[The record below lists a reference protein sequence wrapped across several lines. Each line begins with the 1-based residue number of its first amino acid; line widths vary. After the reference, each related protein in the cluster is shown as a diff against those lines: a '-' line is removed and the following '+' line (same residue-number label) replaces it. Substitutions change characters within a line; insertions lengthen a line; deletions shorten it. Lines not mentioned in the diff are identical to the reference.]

1 MKKLISLLITLFIN
15 CYFINAQEN
24 ISVDKWIDYLN
35 EMSEEIDAEKMESL
49 YNDLSYLSEHPF
61 DINKVD
67 SIQLKRLP
75 FLSDLQIS
83 NLLAF
88 RRRYGK
94 FFSLY
99 ELKNVDELDFDVC
112 QLLLPFVQVVD
123 NGVEKRPI
131 SVNNMLIRG
140 LNEVHISYNQCLQQK
155 KGFKDG
161 KYLGEPFYHALR
173 YNYHFDERIQ
183 AGLIGEKDT
192 GEPFASSI
200 HKGYDFYSAHL
211 FLKGVNKWLKSLALG
226 DYRISFGEGLVVSND
241 FTLGRSS
248 LVTAAEKRSY
258 GFRRHFSTNENDFF
272 RGGAVTFSLG
282 KIELSG
288 FYSSRKLD
296 ASTDSFFI
304 RSFKSDGLH
313 RTENERSKMRNVPM
327 QTYGG
332 NLRFASPSVCVGMT
346 ALHYSFGS
354 YQVEPQPKP
363 YNLFY
368 FRSSENSNFSVDYM
382 LKNGKVK
389 FYGETAI
396 SSNRALAT
404 LNALRLTPTSYISF
418 LILSRSYSRRYQA
431 FFGNAFSQNSSVQN
445 EQGLYLGIKLTP
457 ISYWLV
463 SAYADLF
470 RFSWMKYGV
479 DAPSEGKEYMI
490 QAERRLG
497 DASSFYL
504 RYKFRDVEKSPNHR
518 MRFQLLLGASPFVT
532 LKTSADAVFCSK
544 NAAESKGWAIA
555 QSIGWKPS
563 RTFRTDFY
571 ATLFHTDDYSSRIYS
586 YEKNILYV
594 YNRPSFFGK
603 GFRFSMAFDWN
614 ITRRLMISARAAAT
628 HYSDRKTIGSGEE
641 TIEGNDKTDFYSLL
655 RWRF

>member
-1 MKKLISLLITLFIN
+1 MKKLISLLITLLIH
-15 CYFINAQEN
+15 CYIINAQEN

-35 EMSEEIDAEKMESL
+35 EMSEELDAEKMESL

-83 NLLAF
+83 NIMSF

-99 ELKNVDELDFDVC
+99 ELKNVNELDFDVC
-112 QLLLPFVQVVD
+112 QLLMPFVQVVD
-123 NGVEKRPI
+123 YGVEKRPI
-131 SVNNMLIRG
+131 SVNNLLTRG

-155 KGFKDG
+155 KGFQDG

-173 YNYHFDERIQ
+173 YNYRFDERVQ
-183 AGLIGEKDT
+183 AGFIGEKDS
-192 GEPFASSI
+192 GEPFASST
-200 HKGYDFYSAHL
+200 HKGYDFYSAHF

-226 DYRISFGEGLVVSND
+226 DYKISFGEGLVVSND

-272 RGGAVTFSLG
+272 RGGAVTFSFG

-304 RSFKSDGLH
+304 RSFKTDGLH

-368 FRSSENSNFSVDYM
+368 FRNSENSNFSVDYM

-418 LILSRSYSRRYQA
+418 LILGRSYSRRYQS
-431 FFGNAFSQNSSVQN
+431 FFGNAFSQNSAVQN

-463 SAYADLF
+463 SAYTDLF
-470 RFSWMKYGV
+470 RFPWMKYGV

-490 QAERRLG
+490 QAEHRLG
-497 DASSFYL
+497 DTSSFYL

-544 NAAESKGWAIA
+544 NAAESKGWAFA

-571 ATLFHTDDYSSRIYS
+571 AALFHTDDYSSRIYS

-594 YNRPSFFGK
+594 YNRQSFFGK
-603 GFRFSMAFDWN
+603 GFRLSLAFDWN
-614 ITRRLMISARAAAT
+614 ITRRLMVSAHSATT

-641 TIEGNDKTDFYSLL
+641 TIEGSDKTDFYFLM